1 MAKFKVTLCV
11 LTVTILSG
19 CFTDTLDTVS
29 FKVSNEY
36 DKAIQVKLSNYLS
49 PGQSPTD
56 TIFTVLPGER
66 ILVYH
71 DEGLVLRKERYIESN
86 TLVFSDGAELS
97 SETVV
102 SSRNLLSEDEW
113 KYKRIDDHGKVYTL
127 YVNADDF

>member
-1 MAKFKVTLCV
+1 MVKLKLPLYAFLVYSM
-11 LTVTILSG
+11 SG

-36 DKAIQVKLSNYLS
+36 DKTIQVKLSNYRT
-49 PGQSPTD
+49 PGQLPAD
-56 TIFTVLPGER
+56 TVFTVLPGER

-86 TLVFSDGAELS
+86 TLVFTDGAELS

-113 KYKRIDDHGKVYTL
+113 KYKRIDDHAVRYEL